1 MSRMDSILEDILY
14 DAVDSYV
21 SENREEIITDICRV
35 ASEEGKSLP
44 SALEAVVVD
53 WLSEGDGYFY
63 IRDDMECQAE
73 QSCDYEYDCEK
84 IIFEY
89 GFTNSLEAAKE
100 MGVRL
105 SDTDESEVAAA
116 VDMGAW
122 PGGTQAVEHGRRT
135 CGGCDFS
142 DMDETAV
149 ASAVLHQNLPSV
161 EELQEEIVSQIQEC
175 SSYLERVAEYENSN
189 LESVDEEDAEDEEG
203 VMPDDKET

>member
-1 MSRMDSILEDILY
+1 MSKMESILEDILY

-35 ASEEGKSLP
+35 VSEEGKSLP

-100 MGVRL
+100 MGLRL
-105 SDTDESEVAAA
+105 SATDESEVAAA
-116 VDMGAW
+116 VLKA
-122 PGGTQAVEHGRRT
+122 
-135 CGGCDFS
+135 
-142 DMDETAV
+142 
-149 ASAVLHQNLPSV
+149 NLPSKKDVQAEV
-161 EELQEEIVSQIQEC
+161 EAHVC
-175 SSYLERVAEYENSN
+175 SLDEYQK
-189 LESVDEEDAEDEEG
+189 LVDEAGNKTGNKKGGDA
-203 VMPDDKET
+203 

>member
-1 MSRMDSILEDILY
+1 MSKMESILEDILY

-35 ASEEGKSLP
+35 VSEEGKSLP

-63 IRDDMECQAE
+63 IRDDMEHQAE

-105 SDTDESEVAAA
+105 SATDESEVAAA
-116 VDMGAW
+116 VLKA
-122 PGGTQAVEHGRRT
+122 
-135 CGGCDFS
+135 
-142 DMDETAV
+142 
-149 ASAVLHQNLPSV
+149 NLPSKKEVLSEV
-161 EELQEEIVSQIQEC
+161 EEYLLGSDRLQYMLDEIREEQE
-175 SSYLERVAEYENSN
+175 AESKSEKGG
-189 LESVDEEDAEDEEG
+189 DA
-203 VMPDDKET
+203 

>member
-84 IIFEY
+84 KSSSSMDSQTLSRPQKRWVS
-89 GFTNSLEAAKE
+89 G
-100 MGVRL
+100 L

-116 VDMGAW
+116 VLKA
-122 PGGTQAVEHGRRT
+122 
-135 CGGCDFS
+135 
-142 DMDETAV
+142 
-149 ASAVLHQNLPSV
+149 NLPSKKEVQAEV
-161 EELQEEIVSQIQEC
+161 EAHVC
-175 SSYLERVAEYENSN
+175 SLDEYQK
-189 LESVDEEDAEDEEG
+189 LVDEAGNKKGGDADR
-203 VMPDDKET
+203 